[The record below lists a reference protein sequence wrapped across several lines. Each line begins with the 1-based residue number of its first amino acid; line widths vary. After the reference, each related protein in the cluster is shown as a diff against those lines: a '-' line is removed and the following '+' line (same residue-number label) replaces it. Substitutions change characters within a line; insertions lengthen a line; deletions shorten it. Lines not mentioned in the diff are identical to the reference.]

1 MNDVENMVV
10 IFGIL
15 IIFISIPTFCLC
27 NCKKNEFIKVNKSKY
42 IEWLIYNDLIK
53 NNKDVKN
60 III

>member
-1 MNDVENMVV
+1 MFMKTKKITTIGINKKLYDIVEQ
-10 IFGIL
+10 
-15 IIFISIPTFCLC
+15 SIT
-27 NCKKNEFIKVNKSKY
+27 NKSKY

>member
-1 MNDVENMVV
+1 MFMKTKIITTIGINKKLYDIVEQ
-10 IFGIL
+10 
-15 IIFISIPTFCLC
+15 SIT
-27 NCKKNEFIKVNKSKY
+27 NKSKY

>member
-27 NCKKNEFIKVNKSKY
+27 NCKKNEFIKVNNSKY
-42 IEWLIYNDLIK
+42 IEI
-53 NNKDVKN
+53 
-60 III
+60 

>member
-1 MNDVENMVV
+1 MKTKIITTIGINKKLYDIVEQ
-10 IFGIL
+10 
-15 IIFISIPTFCLC
+15 SIT
-27 NCKKNEFIKVNKSKY
+27 NKSKY